1 MQKMW
6 REQRIKGGWSAF
18 PSVQLTILG
27 RSCRLLAA
35 LMRLHG
41 SGMCVPPTAARETM
55 LRDCVRSDRSI
66 HRSIRVVV
74 RRFDWWTRCPRYGT
88 RRRVVRRCSPRSGP
102 RGRVPAQTIRPFCG
116 GGVVLCH
123 GTLDSAAVASAH
135 ARCAHSYK
143 LTSKL
148 HGMCSAG
155 LARTD

>member
-1 MQKMW
+1 MSTIRHTTQGCAKV
-6 REQRIKGGWSAF
+6 F
-18 PSVQLTILG
+18 PAVG
-27 RSCRLLAA
+27 
-35 LMRLHG
+35 
-41 SGMCVPPTAARETM
+41 
-55 LRDCVRSDRSI
+55 
-66 HRSIRVVV
+66 
-74 RRFDWWTRCPRYGT
+74 
-88 RRRVVRRCSPRSGP
+88 SPRSGP
-102 RGRVPAQTIRPFCG
+102 RANDQTVLR